1 VSTTELARTRGL
13 VLERVRSDVSFIV
26 ATHENPDGDAL
37 GSLIGMHGLLRALG
51 KDSVMFISSSDLPLP
66 REYRCPALEHA
77 IQAAPADIAQRTV
90 VMLDCGNIDRNPA
103 AVLQS
108 GKHLLNIDHHHDNT
122 LFGTLNLVESTASCT
137 AEIVWDLMH
146 GLDVAPTA
154 AIAEALYIALV
165 TDTGR
170 FMYENTGPRAH
181 RMAAELIALGV
192 DVPRV
197 NTRLYEE
204 MPQSKLDLLGIAL
217 GRIQRFDGGA
227 LTLVALDAADFDRV
241 GAEESLSE
249 GIVDNLRS
257 IADTRVAVLV
267 RELTGAENRGKR
279 KVSLRATGDDV
290 DVSAI
295 ARTQGGGG
303 HRRAA
308 GFSSTLAVTELI
320 ELLRH
325 ELSLQLDAAPNG
337 PPVGAL
343 A

>member
-1 VSTTELARTRGL
+1 
-13 VLERVRSDVSFIV
+13 
-26 ATHENPDGDAL
+26 
-37 GSLIGMHGLLRALG
+37 
-51 KDSVMFISSSDLPLP
+51 
-66 REYRCPALEHA
+66 
-77 IQAAPADIAQRTV
+77 
-90 VMLDCGNIDRNPA
+90 
-103 AVLQS
+103 
-108 GKHLLNIDHHHDNT
+108 
-122 LFGTLNLVESTASCT
+122 
-137 AEIVWDLMH
+137 MH

-154 AIAEALYIALV
+154 AIAEALYVALV

-192 DVPRV
+192 NVASV

-204 MPQSKLDLLGIAL
+204 MPQAKLDLLGLAL
-217 GRIQRFDGGA
+217 GRIQRLDGGA

-290 DVSAI
+290 DVSII

-308 GFSSTLAVTELI
+308 GFSTTLAVAELI

-325 ELSLQLDAAPNG
+325 ELALQLRPAPNG
-337 PPVGAL
+337 SPVATL

>member
-1 VSTTELARTRGL
+1 MSTTELARTRGL